1 MDQVQTLTMG
11 IHQDMAYARRL
22 SRLGDTLP
30 TPLGRQ
36 TTVLG
41 RTSALTRAAER
52 APATGRDKRLSDLD
66 AVFDAFEIRDGAVLS
81 FHHHYRNGD
90 NLINAVIGRAH
101 ERGLRG
107 LTLAASS
114 LFPVHAPLVS
124 MVEDGTIRHIL
135 TGYVRGP
142 VADCIAR
149 GAVQGTVLL
158 QSHGGRARAITARQ
172 ITIDAA
178 FIAASLARPDGSA
191 TGRGGHLA
199 CGPLGYPAV
208 DAAFARRSA
217 VIASE
222 LTDAALPHVDI
233 PDHHVDAVVEWPN
246 IGSTDGIQSGTTRPA
261 QTEAARQIGALV
273 TETIRAAG
281 FLKNGMSLQSG
292 AGGYSLAAVGHIGQ
306 AMAKRGITGSF
317 LSGGIT
323 GIHTALLSNGRFER
337 IRDVQCFDLDAVRSS
352 INEPRHEM
360 MTAEE
365 YASPLH
371 PGAAVE
377 VLDVMLLGAVEVDAH
392 FNVNTVVG
400 ANGSILGGPGGHP
413 DTAAGAK
420 LRIVT
425 TNLTGGGFAKLVPDV
440 RCVSTPGHDVDV
452 IVTPEAIVVHQARN
466 ELRQRLTD
474 AGLPVR
480 SFEELAAQSAAAATA
495 DPLPPAETPR
505 ALIEARDGRI
515 ADWI

>member
-1 MDQVQTLTMG
+1 MGQLQTLTMG
-11 IHQDMAYARRL
+11 IHQDMAHARRL
-22 SRLGDTLP
+22 SRLGDTVP
-30 TPLGRQ
+30 TPLETQ

-41 RTSALTRAAER
+41 PAPDLTRAAER
-52 APATGRDKRLSDLD
+52 APATDSNKRLDDID

-90 NLINAVIGRAH
+90 NLINAVIGRAQA
-101 ERGLRG
+101 RGLKG

-114 LFPVHAPLVS
+114 LFPVHAPLVPLI
-124 MVEDGTIRHIL
+124 EDGTIRHIL
-135 TGYVRGP
+135 TDYVRGP
-142 VADCIAR
+142 VADCIAS
-149 GAVQGTVLL
+149 GDVHGTVLL

-178 FIAASLARPDGSA
+178 FIAAPLARPDGAA

-208 DAAFARRSA
+208 DAGFARRSA
-217 VIASE
+217 IIAAE
-222 LTDAALPHVDI
+222 VTDAVLPHVDI
-233 PDHHVDAVVEWPN
+233 AGRHVDAVVEWPG

-261 QTEAARQIGALV
+261 QTEVARQIGALV

-281 FLKNGMSLQSG
+281 FLKDGMSLQSG
-292 AGGYSLAAVGHIGQ
+292 AGGYSLAAVGQIGQ
-306 AMAKRGITGSF
+306 AMAEGGVAGNF

-323 GIHTALLSNGRFER
+323 GVHTALLSNGTFER

-352 INEPRHEM
+352 ISEPRHEM

-371 PGAAVE
+371 PRPAVDA
-377 VLDVMLLGAVEVDAH
+377 LDVMLLGAVEVDAG

-400 ANGSILGGPGGHP
+400 ADGTILGGPGGHP

-425 TNLTGGGFAKLVPDV
+425 TNLTGGGFAKLVPNV

-452 IVTPEAIVVHQARN
+452 IVTPDAIAVHHARD
-466 ELRQRLTD
+466 ELRRRLTA

-480 SFEELAAQSAAAATA
+480 SFEELAARSAAAATA
-495 DPLPPAETPR
+495 DPTPPVEAPR
-505 ALIEARDGRI
+505 VLVEARDGRI